1 VTLRWLT
8 ALGSLLC
15 AVPVLAQTAPP
26 AARVRV
32 TFDRNR
38 VTSVRALGLADRSTG
53 RAVTADDPVRMASI
67 SKLVVALAVMR
78 LVEAGTLDLD
88 RDVSSWLGWRL
99 RNPAFPDVPI
109 TLRLLLSHQS
119 SLTDGADYLVPL
131 GEKLEARL
139 GNATAWDSVNA
150 PGRYF
155 RYSNINFPVIG
166 SVIERATGE
175 RFDQVMMRT
184 VFRPLKIDACYNW
197 SGCSADKIAHAV
209 VLHDI
214 TGPVRRDDLKGK
226 PPSCLVYAA
235 PGGDCDLSSYH
246 IGDNG
251 ALFSPQGGMRISA
264 RDLAKIGQLLLRGG
278 NGFLKPASFA
288 TMITPQWRFNG
299 NNGDSEGGFFC
310 AYGLAVQTLTTAAE
324 PCKDDPFGDRRMRFG
339 HAGEAYGLRSGLW
352 VDRKSGKG
360 VAFFVSA
367 VADDE
372 PKGASAFTQAEEA
385 QLRDLPDRLRK

>member
-1 VTLRWLT
+1 MLRWLIAIS
-8 ALGSLLC
+8 ALLSV
-15 AVPVLAQTAPP
+15 APALAQTPP
-26 AARVRV
+26 VAAQVRV

-38 VTSVRALGLADRSTG
+38 VTSVRAIGLADRTTG
-53 RAVTADDPVRMASI
+53 RTVTTDDPVRIASI
-67 SKLVVALAVMR
+67 SKLVVSLAVMR
-78 LVEAGTLDLD
+78 LVEAGKLDLD
-88 RDVSSWLGWRL
+88 RDVSTWLGWRL

-119 SLTDGADYLVPL
+119 SLTDGADYLIPI
-131 GEKLEARL
+131 GETLEARL
-139 GNATAWDSVNA
+139 TNPKAWDGVNA

-175 RFDQVMMRT
+175 RFDQVMMHL
-184 VFRPLKIDACYNW
+184 VFRPLKLDACYNW

-214 TGPVRRDDLKGK
+214 TGPVRRDDLRGK
-226 PPSCLVYAA
+226 PPPCLVYAA
-235 PGGDCDLSSYH
+235 ADGKCDLASYH

-251 ALFSPQGGMRISA
+251 GLFSPQGGMRISA

-278 NGFLKPASFA
+278 KGFLKPASFA
-288 TMITPQWRFNG
+288 AMITPQWRFDG
-299 NNGDSEGGFFC
+299 QNGDSEGGFFC
-310 AYGLAVQTLTTAAE
+310 TYGLAVQTLTTATRG
-324 PCKDDPFGDRRMRFG
+324 CKDDPFGDGRQRIG

-352 VDRKSGKG
+352 VDRKRGMG
-360 VAFFVSA
+360 VVFFVTA

-372 PKGASAFTQAEEA
+372 PKGLSAFTQAEEA